1 MTWRR
6 CDAGARVISVIEIVP
21 AHAEVLSALHRQGFA
36 GNEHLAI
43 GNLVALADAPGVV
56 GLMAVAGEAP
66 AGFVLARLVAD
77 EAEILTI
84 VVNPQ
89 FRRRGI
95 GKILLAEAIR
105 RAALDGGAA
114 MFLEVA
120 EDNTEARG
128 LYAGMGFQSVGMR
141 RNYYGPG
148 RHALV
153 LRRDMDAA
161 DREIRQTG

>member
-1 MTWRR
+1 MR
-6 CDAGARVISVIEIVP
+6 RVIDIAPGHS
-21 AHAEVLSALHRQGFA
+21 ALLSELHRQGFA

-43 GNLVALADAPGVV
+43 GNLVALADAPGVI
-56 GLMAVAGEAP
+56 GLMAVEGEDP
-66 AGFVLARLVAD
+66 AGFILVRQVAD
-77 EAEILTI
+77 EAEVLT
-84 VVNPQ
+84 VVVSPE

-95 GKILLAEAIR
+95 GKILMTEAIR
-105 RAALDGGAA
+105 RAAHAGGAA

-120 EDNTEARG
+120 EDNAEAG
-128 LYAGMGFQSVGMR
+128 ALYAGMGFAAVGMR

-161 DREIRQTG
+161 DRDSRQAG